1 MIAFISAL
9 LLAVQA
15 ETAPPPS
22 PPPPPAEPEA
32 ELVIEVEGQGGKARI
47 FFAPSGEPFRAYGD
61 DPDPKLTWFRQADA
75 NADGMLSFEEFEA
88 DFLRFVEVLDTDGNG
103 EIGLAER
110 IHYETEIAPETH
122 SGTWTGG
129 IEGEPRRT
137 SRADAQMGS
146 SGLGSLIERAPSRQ
160 RRYREIPIGAARY
173 DMLGL
178 PEPVAAMDIRV
189 RGRISR
195 QDAQDSATLRYSLL
209 DTDDRGYL
217 TYETLPPAGDG

>member
-1 MIAFISAL
+1 MIAFIPAL
-9 LLAVQA
+9 LFAMQA
-15 ETAPPPS
+15 AAEVAPA
-22 PPPPPAEPEA
+22 PPAEPEPEP
-32 ELVIEVEGQGGKARI
+32 ELVIEVQGQGGPARI
-47 FFAPSGEPFRAYGD
+47 FFAPSGEPFRAFGD

-75 NADGMLSFEEFEA
+75 DADGKVSVEEFEV
-88 DFLRFVEVLDTDGNG
+88 DFLRFVESLDTDGDG

-110 IHYETEIAPETH
+110 IYYEEEIAPETH

-137 SRADAQMGS
+137 SRADVAPGAAGS
-146 SGLGSLIERAPSRQ
+146 SLAERAPSRK
-160 RRYREIPIGAARY
+160 RRYREIPVGAARY

-178 PEPVAAMDIRV
+178 PEPVAAMDLRV

-195 QDAQDSATLRYSLL
+195 QDARDSANLRYSFL

-217 TYETLPPAGDG
+217 TYDALPPAGDS

>member
-1 MIAFISAL
+1 MIALIPAL
-9 LLAVQA
+9 LFAMQA
-15 ETAPPPS
+15 AAEVAPV
-22 PPPPPAEPEA
+22 PPADPQPEP
-32 ELVIEVEGQGGKARI
+32 ELVIEVQGQGGPARI
-47 FFAPSGEPFRAYGD
+47 FFAPSGEPFRAFGD

-75 NADGMLSFEEFEA
+75 DADGKVSVEEFEV
-88 DFLRFVEVLDTDGNG
+88 DFLRFVESLDTDGDG

-110 IHYETEIAPETH
+110 IYYEEEIAPETH

-137 SRADAQMGS
+137 SRADVAPGAAGS
-146 SGLGSLIERAPSRQ
+146 SLAERAPSRK
-160 RRYREIPIGAARY
+160 RRYREIPVGAARY

-178 PEPVAAMDIRV
+178 PEPVAAMDLRV

-195 QDAQDSATLRYSLL
+195 QDARDSATLRYSLL

-217 TYETLPPAGDG
+217 TYDALPPAGDG

>member
-1 MIAFISAL
+1 MIAFIPAL
-9 LLAVQA
+9 LFAMQA
-15 ETAPPPS
+15 AAEVAPAPPADPQ
-22 PPPPPAEPEA
+22 PEP
-32 ELVIEVEGQGGKARI
+32 ELVIEVQGQGGPARI
-47 FFAPSGEPFRAYGD
+47 FFAPSGEPFRAFGD

-75 NADGMLSFEEFEA
+75 DADGKVSVEEFEV
-88 DFLRFVEVLDTDGNG
+88 DFLRFVESLDTDGDG

-110 IHYETEIAPETH
+110 IYYEEEIAPETH

-137 SRADAQMGS
+137 SRADVAPGAAGS
-146 SGLGSLIERAPSRQ
+146 TLAERAPSRK
-160 RRYREIPIGAARY
+160 RRYREIPVGAARY

-178 PEPVAAMDIRV
+178 PEPVAAMDLRV

-195 QDAQDSATLRYSLL
+195 QDARDSATLRYSLL

-217 TYETLPPAGDG
+217 TYDALPPAGDG